1 MKKDFID
8 DFLKDNFV
16 IFTSGLSVILCALY
30 VWKAFLSKNFFWG
43 SWIVPAANLLY
54 AILVFFLGRK
64 AFAWFYLL
72 YSVVLVFLIA
82 FEKSCLFN
90 NYTALFMLCI
100 VIMMEPSIKYAA
112 ISLYFAVV
120 SIAFLI
126 NEESIVHFL
135 IHIDRSVWFL
145 GSIFF
150 VLNIHF
156 EPKKLIL
163 FEDEEKILEQLCSG
177 KIYQKE
183 VEGFSENTVYR
194 KLKAA
199 RERNGNLTREQLI
212 ELYKKQKMS
221 AGTSCSH
228 LPVQNV

>member
-1 MKKDFID
+1 MKKDFIG

-30 VWKAFLSKNFFWG
+30 VWKAFLSKDFFWG
-43 SWIVPAANLLY
+43 SWIVPAVNLLY
-54 AILVFFLGRK
+54 AVLVFFLGRK
-64 AFAWFYLL
+64 VFVWFYLL

-100 VIMMEPSIKYAA
+100 VIMMKPSIKYVA

-150 VLNIHF
+150 VLNSHF

-183 VEGFSENTVYR
+183 VEGFRENTVYR

>member
-1 MKKDFID
+1 MKKDFIG

-30 VWKAFLSKNFFWG
+30 VWKAFLSKDFFWG
-43 SWIVPAANLLY
+43 SWIVPAVNLLY
-54 AILVFFLGRK
+54 VFFAFFLNRK
-64 AFAWFYLL
+64 AFVWFYLL

-100 VIMMEPSIKYAA
+100 VIMMKPSIKYAA

-135 IHIDRSVWFL
+135 IHIDRSIWFL

-150 VLNIHF
+150 VLNSHF

>member
-1 MKKDFID
+1 MKKDFIG

-30 VWKAFLSKNFFWG
+30 VWKAFLSKDFFWG
-43 SWIVPAANLLY
+43 SWIVPAVNLLY
-54 AILVFFLGRK
+54 AVLVFFLGRK
-64 AFAWFYLL
+64 VFVWFYLL

-100 VIMMEPSIKYAA
+100 VIMMKPSIKYVA

-150 VLNIHF
+150 VLNSHF

>member
-43 SWIVPAANLLY
+43 SWIVPAVNLLY
-54 AILVFFLGRK
+54 VILAFFLNRK
-64 AFAWFYLL
+64 AFVWFYLL

-82 FEKSCLFN
+82 FEETCLFN
-90 NYTALFMLCI
+90 NFTALFMLCI
-100 VIMMEPSIKYAA
+100 VIMMKPSIKYAA

-150 VLNIHF
+150 VLNSHF

>member
-43 SWIVPAANLLY
+43 SWIVPAVNLLY
-54 AILVFFLGRK
+54 VILAFFLNRK
-64 AFAWFYLL
+64 AFVWFYLL

-126 NEESIVHFL
+126 NEESLVHFL

-150 VLNIHF
+150 VLNSHF

>member
-16 IFTSGLSVILCALY
+16 IFTSGLSVILCVLY
-30 VWKAFLSKNFFWG
+30 VWKAFLSKDFFWG
-43 SWIVPAANLLY
+43 SWIVPAVNLLY
-54 AILVFFLGRK
+54 IILAFFLNRK

-100 VIMMEPSIKYAA
+100 VIMMKPSIKYVA

-150 VLNIHF
+150 VLNSHF

-177 KIYQKE
+177 KVYQKE

>member
-43 SWIVPAANLLY
+43 SWIVPAVNLLY
-54 AILVFFLGRK
+54 VILAFFLNRK
-64 AFAWFYLL
+64 AFVWFYLL

-100 VIMMEPSIKYAA
+100 VIMMKPSIKYAA

-150 VLNIHF
+150 VLNSHF